1 MPRKLKGAMKM
12 NFKIEANYINIT
24 NYPSIEE
31 HFQEMAK
38 EGWMIK
44 RIIMGSL
51 FIYEKIEPSDLEF
64 SITPYEV
71 ETAFTRK
78 SKEELE
84 EFQTVSKSVGWNYV
98 LKTFNLHIYCKEAD
112 QPAID
117 LQTDEEEKFKTLE
130 FIGKKQLKSLYILTP
145 IFLFFSWSILGG
157 LFAGT
162 GLLKRGSVQIISPV
176 IPFGI
181 LLSIKN
187 IFHMRKFLKENREN
201 IKLGRDIEFSSS
213 KFILER
219 ITLSLFLFLL
229 IPLALHYLYNI
240 FVLRNKIMVIIA
252 IPIIIGAIG
261 GLLYRRFVKPSRRSL
276 GYKKFGFVLMLASV
290 SIVSL
295 LVSQFSGLDVTK
307 TARIYLEADKEDL
320 RILSF
325 NDFHSEEEFGDLI
338 KEASPLVPKAYTY
351 ISHGSGKERIETEYS
366 KGINR
371 SIAERLVKKH
381 KREGR
386 ENVLPS
392 YHQELEYSF
401 EKDEYVSQLELI
413 GLSKEEFI
421 ELKDK
426 PDGEEKVEEL
436 VKNKAVFKAN
446 EELWNSDEAYF
457 LNYRKT
463 KIVIRQGEEVFYLK
477 GKDFSDP
484 EIVEITKTILEL

>member
-1 MPRKLKGAMKM
+1 M
-12 NFKIEANYINIT
+12 NFKIESNYINIT

-31 HFQEMAK
+31 HFQKMAR

-44 RIIMGSL
+44 SVIMGSL

-71 ETAFTRK
+71 ETVFTRK

-145 IFLFFSWSILGG
+145 IFLFFSWFILGG
-157 LFAGT
+157 LFGGT

-201 IKLGRDIEFSSS
+201 IKLGQDIEFSSS
-213 KFILER
+213 KFRLEK
-219 ITLSLFLFLL
+219 ITLSLFLILI

-252 IPIIIGAIG
+252 IPIIIGTIG
-261 GLLYRRFVKPSRRSL
+261 GLLYRQFVKPAKKSL

-295 LVSQFSGLDVTK
+295 LVSQFSGLEVTK
-307 TARIYLEADKEDL
+307 VARTYLEPSTQGLK
-320 RILSF
+320 ILSF
-325 NDFHSEEEFGDLI
+325 NDFDNEEEFGDLK
-338 KEASPLVPKAYTY
+338 KEASPLVPKAHTY
-351 ISHGSGKERIETEYS
+351 ISHSSGKGRIETEYS

-371 SIAERLVKKH
+371 SIAKRLVKKH
-381 KREGR
+381 KMEGR
-386 ENVLPS
+386 DNVLPS

-401 EKDEYVSQLELI
+401 EEGEYVSQLELI

-426 PDGEEKVEEL
+426 PDGEEKAEEL
-436 VKNKAVFKAN
+436 VKNKAVFRADEKI
-446 EELWNSDEAYF
+446 WNSDEAYF
-457 LNYRKT
+457 LNYRRT

-484 EIVEITKTILEL
+484 EIVEIAKASLGL